1 MINDLIFYPKVVSK
15 SLIILLYY
23 YYNKNIIL
31 NFFVIESISIN
42 ERFVSQVQLTVRSY
56 FMKVETEQRY
66 VKILIIFDK
75 YKFSNTFPHFLKI

>member
-1 MINDLIFYPKVVSK
+1 MM
-15 SLIILLYY
+15 
-23 YYNKNIIL
+23 
-31 NFFVIESISIN
+31 N